1 MDIKKSV
8 KYFVVAG
15 LIGALLFTPATK
27 AIAAVS
33 GESESEGETEIRT
46 ISLEEQAE
54 QARQAMV
61 NRQLDEFLAEA
72 TSIVNQTVAGTKS
85 QVNGLYSA
93 KNVQG
98 VAMAP
103 SADSGSDKNSYI
115 KVTDTDKKKSSAAVA
130 VATNVAATLSPNAV
144 VGPCI
149 NVEYG
154 KMENGEFK
162 ETTAGS
168 KGVLNIGIPAS
179 FRTNGAKYAV
189 VAVYGG
195 GAFDCYENTSTDP
208 NKVTVNVGEA
218 KSANVM
224 YALVKY

>member
-1 MDIKKSV
+1 MDIKKSA

-15 LIGALLFTPATK
+15 LVGALLFAPASK

-33 GESESEGETEIRT
+33 GESGTKT
-46 ISLEEQAE
+46 AE
-54 QARQAMV
+54 QARQEEV
-61 NRQLDEFLAEA
+61 NRQLEAFVAEA
-72 TSIVNQTVAGTKS
+72 TSNTNKTVAGTKS

-93 KNVQG
+93 KSVQG
-98 VAMAP
+98 VALAP
-103 SADSGSDKNSYI
+103 AADSGSDKNSYV
-115 KVTDTDKKKSSAAVA
+115 KVSDTDKKKSTAAVA
-130 VATNVAATLSPNAV
+130 VANTVAATLSPNAV

-149 NVEYG
+149 NVQYG
-154 KMENGEFK
+154 KNEGGKFT

-168 KGVLNIGIPAS
+168 KGQLSIGVPAS
-179 FRTNGAKYAV
+179 FRTEGAKYAV
-189 VAVYGG
+189 IAVYGG

-208 NKVTVNVGEA
+208 AKVTVNVGEA

>member
-33 GESESEGETEIRT
+33 GESESEAEIRT

-72 TSIVNQTVAGTKS
+72 TSTVNQTVAGTKS
-85 QVNGLYSA
+85 QVNGLYAA
-93 KNVQG
+93 KGVQG

-103 SADSGSDKNSYI
+103 STDSGSDKNSYV

-130 VATNVAATLSPNAV
+130 VANTVAATLSPNAV

-154 KMENGEFK
+154 KMENGKFTES
-162 ETTAGS
+162 TSGS
-168 KGVLNIGIPAS
+168 KGELSIGVPAG
-179 FRTNGAKYAV
+179 FRSEGAKYAV